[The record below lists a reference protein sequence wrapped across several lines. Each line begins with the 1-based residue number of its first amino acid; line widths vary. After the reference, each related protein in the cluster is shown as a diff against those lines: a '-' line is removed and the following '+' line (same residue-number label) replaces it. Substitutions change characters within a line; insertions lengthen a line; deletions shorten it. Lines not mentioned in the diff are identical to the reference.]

1 MGQSSSCSQRRES
14 PWGPR
19 VSSVVVGGLVAAFG
33 LIGSTAAA
41 QDLQVVITDP
51 NTDRAVIEEA
61 LGPTVTD
68 QFKLEDQTEFLEQM
82 AAATA
87 LSARGMG
94 VDYASSPQKF
104 VVGGG
109 FGSAL
114 NGSGA
119 GFGYGDGLLPQ
130 GGFAFQAALMA
141 GMNLGAFQSDD
152 HPLRRFVIYG
162 HGMGAAGGREPFSAR
177 AVNGGGHVQVQLL
190 KVRDSGG
197 AGWGGLALTTGF
209 DHTAYTLELEQA
221 VPVETTVTT
230 WNADGSYEVR
240 AVTNSIPLELST
252 NMRAGFFTVFG
263 GGGVD
268 FLVSGS
274 GESDIDLSGDL
285 TDPSGKTVGQALITW
300 TDATDVSGATPRVFG
315 GIQFNIFMVKLYGQL
330 NIAMPEGFGGH
341 FGARVAM

>member
-1 MGQSSSCSQRRES
+1 MGQFHSRS
-14 PWGPR
+14 PSWGAAWRTLAALP
-19 VSSVVVGGLVAAFG
+19 VAAVG
-33 LIGSTAAA
+33 LLGTSAAA
-41 QDLQVVITDP
+41 QDLQIVITDP
-51 NTDRAVIEEA
+51 NTDRAVVEQA

-68 QFKLEDQTEFLEQM
+68 QLKLEDQTAFLEQM

-87 LSARGMG
+87 LSARGLG

-109 FGSAL
+109 VGSAL

-130 GGFAFQAALMA
+130 GGFAFQAAVMA
-141 GMNLGAFQSDD
+141 GFNLGAFLPDD
-152 HPLRRFVIYG
+152 HALRRFVIYG
-162 HGMGAAGGREPFSAR
+162 HGMGAGGGREPFSAR

-190 KVRDSGG
+190 KVRDSGS
-197 AGWGGLALTTGF
+197 AGWGGIALTTGF

-221 VPVETTVTT
+221 VPIETTETT
-230 WNADGSYEVR
+230 WSADGAYEVR

-268 FLVSGS
+268 FLVSGT

-285 TDPSGKTVGQALITW
+285 TNPAGQTIGQALVSW
-300 TDATDVSGATPRVFG
+300 SDATDVSGVTPRAFG
-315 GIQFNIFMVKLYGQL
+315 GIQLNIFMVKLYGQL

-341 FGARVAM
+341 FGARVAL